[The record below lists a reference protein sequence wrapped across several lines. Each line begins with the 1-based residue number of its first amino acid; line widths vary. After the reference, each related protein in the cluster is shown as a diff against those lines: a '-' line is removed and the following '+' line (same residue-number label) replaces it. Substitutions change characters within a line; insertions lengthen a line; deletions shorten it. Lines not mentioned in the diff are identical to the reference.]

1 MDCYNSHH
9 RARTVRVAACTMR
22 TTLGDPAANAHAVL
36 DIARE
41 CHDECAALAV
51 FPELALTGYSLDD
64 ILMQDALLDAVEDE
78 LQRITQASVELMPV
92 LVIGAP
98 LRHLHRIYN
107 TAVVI
112 HRGRVL
118 GVAPKSYLPTY
129 REFYELRQMA
139 AGDDICD
146 EIWLGRKITRV
157 QAPFGP
163 DLLFTASDLTGF
175 TLHVEICEDM
185 WIPIPPSAHAAL
197 AGATVLTNLSG
208 SPVTIGRAE
217 DRGLLAQSASLRCAA
232 AYIYVSAGEGRID
245 NRPLVGW
252 PDDDLGKRRVSS
264 PVTTLFNPTETLCC
278 RRRSRPFVLN
288 EATDRHTRRESQT
301 PSLQP
306 T

>member
-1 MDCYNSHH
+1 MQD
-9 RARTVRVAACTMR
+9 T
-22 TTLGDPAANAHAVL
+22 P
-36 DIARE
+36 
-41 CHDECAALAV
+41 
-51 FPELALTGYSLDD
+51 LALTGYSLDD

-146 EIWLGRKITRV
+146 KIWLGRNTTRA

-163 DLLFTASDLTGF
+163 DLLFTASDLPGF

-185 WIPIPPSAHAAL
+185 WIPIPPSSQAAL

-217 DRGLLAQSASLRCAA
+217 DRCLLAQSASLRCAA
-232 AYIYVSAGEGRID
+232 AYIYAAAGEGESTT
-245 NRPLVGW
+245 
-252 PDDDLGKRRVSS
+252 DLAWDGQTMIWENGVCLAQQRFSAQPKHCVAD
-264 PVTTLFNPTETLCC
+264 LDLDLLC
-278 RRRSRPFVLN
+278 S
-288 EATDRHTRRESQT
+288 TRRQT
-301 PSLQP
+301 GIFDANRKHHHLSRAGFREVKFILDPATSVRC
-306 T
+306 